1 MEPLPEHLV
10 GAGLVGFA
18 VLNWFALR
26 EPGTG
31 PCEPLLLPMRP
42 GEGVSVGAV
51 SNDRS
56 APSLLSRRS
65 RFV

>member
-51 SNDRS
+51 
-56 APSLLSRRS
+56 
-65 RFV
+65 